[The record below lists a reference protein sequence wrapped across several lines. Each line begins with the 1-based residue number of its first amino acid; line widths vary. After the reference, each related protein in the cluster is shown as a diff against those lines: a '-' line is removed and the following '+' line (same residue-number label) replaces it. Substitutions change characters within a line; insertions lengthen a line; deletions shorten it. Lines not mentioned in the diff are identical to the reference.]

1 MVAIVLPGYSRWHA
15 TCLASFTAA
24 VLHLVHCRAAHGERH
39 SHGTATV
46 AIGANGVVR
55 KALRCGA
62 AHGDERARDLGRQ
75 VPSAHPTDRLASPLP
90 PCHAHA
96 VRHRATC
103 GTETSYPYVATD
115 RIPFDTGTSPSKEHP
130 MQSRT
135 ASACRRPSHM
145 YVCFPCVGMC
155 GCVCARA
162 HAASAVARCCFAYV
176 HAHMPA
182 CERACVRAP
191 VGVHVHF
198 GERRASEWYHR
209 RGASR
214 PSRPTSNPVYIRNQQ
229 CSK

>member
-1 MVAIVLPGYSRWHA
+1 MVAMVAIVLPGYSRWHA

-24 VLHLVHCRAAHGERH
+24 VLRLVHCRAAHGERH

-115 RIPFDTGTSPSKEHP
+115 RIPLDTGSSPSKEHP

-155 GCVCARA
+155 GCVCVRARA
-162 HAASAVARCCFAYV
+162 RRVCGCPLLF
-176 HAHMPA
+176 
-182 CERACVRAP
+182 CVRACTHAS
-191 VGVHVHF
+191 VRACARACACGRARALR
-198 GERRASEWYHR
+198 GEE
-209 RGASR
+209 G
-214 PSRPTSNPVYIRNQQ
+214 
-229 CSK
+229 K